1 MKRTIQVKTIPNL
14 KEAALRDKNIKPEVI
29 YQSVHIDE
37 SIKNIGQN
45 KKFFVR
51 TYGCQGNLRD
61 GEVIEGILTRLQY
74 QKANTLEEADI
85 IILNTCA
92 VRENAEKK
100 VFGEIGLLKKLK
112 VKNPDLIFGVC
123 GCMVQQEHIVKKI
136 METSDHVDLVFGTHN
151 IHHLP
156 DLIKEA
162 YFSKERVVEVLSN
175 QGNIVEDLPSLR
187 ASDFKAWV
195 NIMYGCNKFCSY
207 CIVPYTRG
215 KERSRKSIDILKEI
229 EELVEKGYKDVT
241 VLGQNVNAYGKDIED
256 ISFDELLEKIALM
269 GVERIRFTTSHPWD
283 FSDELIDVIAKYD
296 NIMPHIHL
304 PVQSGDDTILSRMC
318 RRYNVESYKNLVHR
332 IREKIPNVAITTDI
346 IVGFPNETEENF
358 KNTLK
363 LVDEIKY
370 DGAFTFIYSP
380 RVGTPAAKM
389 EDNVDMTT
397 KKRRFKELTNL
408 ISKHQLAIYQTYQDK
423 VVKVLV
429 DGYSKKNEKILSGYT
444 EDMKLVNFKG
454 DPEFIG
460 KIVYVKILKCKT
472 FTLEG
477 EMLETRCHQFES

>member
-1 MKRTIQVKTIPNL
+1 MKRTIQVKEVPNL
-14 KEAALRDKNIKPEVI
+14 KEAAKRELNVKPEFI
-29 YQSVHIDE
+29 YQSVEIDDTMK
-37 SIKNIGQN
+37 SIGKN

-61 GEVIEGILTRLQY
+61 GEVIEGILARMQFEKTEDM
-74 QKANTLEEADI
+74 NEADV

-112 VKNPDLIFGVC
+112 LANPDLIFGVC
-123 GCMVQQEHIVKKI
+123 GCMVQQEHIVKRI
-136 METSDHVDLVFGTHN
+136 LETCEHVDLVFGTHN

-156 DLIKEA
+156 TLLKEA

-175 QGNIVEDLPSLR
+175 QGNIAEDLPSIR
-187 ASDFKAWV
+187 ASKTKAWV
-195 NIMYGCNKFCSY
+195 NIMYGCNKFCTY

-215 KERSRKSIDILKEI
+215 KERSRKSIDILNEVQELKDAGYKEI
-229 EELVEKGYKDVT
+229 T
-241 VLGQNVNAYGKDIED
+241 VLGQNVNAYGKDLND
-256 ISFDELLEKIALM
+256 ISFAKLLEKIALI
-269 GVERIRFTTSHPWD
+269 GIDRIRFTTSHPWD

-304 PVQSGDDTILSRMC
+304 PVQSGDDDILRRMG
-318 RRYNVESYKNLVHR
+318 RRYNSKTYLELVDK
-332 IREKIPNVAITTDI
+332 IRSKIKDVAITTDI

-358 KNTLK
+358 ENTMK
-363 LVDEIKY
+363 LAEKVRY

-380 RVGTPAAKM
+380 RVGTPAAKLK
-389 EDNVDMTT
+389 DNVDMKT
-397 KKRRFKELTNL
+397 KKERFNRLTDL
-408 ISKHQLAIYQTYQDK
+408 ISKIQLEIYKKYQDK
-423 VVKVLV
+423 IVYVLV
-429 DGYSKKNEKILSGYT
+429 DGYSKTNDTILSGYT

-454 DPEFIG
+454 NAKFIG
-460 KIVYVKILKCKT
+460 QIVPVMITNCKT

-477 EMLETRCHQFES
+477 EMVETRCFDNQ